1 MLCPLPAITTEPL
14 STRQKHGS
22 RCIRAAEEDAGA
34 LAMFL
39 GHLGIVI
46 ETTVSRQALQ
56 EVRLHWLSIAVPHQR
71 FEESRLEAMTP
82 SKNRTIVDIFRQ
94 NKRSESSLFEQ
105 NIKTRTD
112 REIFNH

>member
-1 MLCPLPAITTEPL
+1 VPASRHNNRATLDTSE
-14 STRQKHGS
+14 HGS

-71 FEESRLEAMTP
+71 FEESRLEVMTP